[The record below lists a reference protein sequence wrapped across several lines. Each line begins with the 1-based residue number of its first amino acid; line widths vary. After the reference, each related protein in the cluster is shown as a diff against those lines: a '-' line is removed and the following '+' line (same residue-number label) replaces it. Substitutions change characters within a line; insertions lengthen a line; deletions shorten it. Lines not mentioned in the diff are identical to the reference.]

1 MYVIF
6 MKIKLIGNLLIG
18 KIQAHHVQAND
29 PRTKRL
35 VMPFKNRIGEIV
47 ELFLAGLAFISLP
60 SVLRTMKP
68 ALGNIFRI
76 TSRATQSIR
85 PTEIANTLETL
96 FVIEQGVN
104 PDHHSCIR
112 AEGLSYL
119 LGTPIEPRN
128 IWSRCAP
135 IKLYAMQSLRR

>member
-6 MKIKLIGNLLIG
+6 MKIKFIGNLLIG
-18 KIQAHHVQAND
+18 KIQSHHVQAND

-35 VMPFKNRIGEIV
+35 VMPFENRIGEIV

-60 SVLRTMKP
+60 SRLRTMES

-104 PDHHSCIR
+104 PDHPSCIR
-112 AEGLSYL
+112 AETLYYL
-119 LGTPIEPRN
+119 LGTPIEPTL
-128 IWSRCAP
+128 IT
-135 IKLYAMQSLRR
+135 LYERQLFLA